1 MLEIFSLLGRIAIEN
16 DEANKSIDE
25 TTQKAENAK
34 KKQGKAFEDIGKAAL
49 KGAKVIATAGV
60 AVGGA
65 LTAAVESTREYRVAM
80 GKLETAFTTSGHSAE
95 TATSVYEELNSVLG
109 DSDVAV
115 EAANH
120 LAKLTDN
127 QQDLSTWT
135 DICTGVFAT
144 FGDSLPIEGLT
155 EAANETAKTGALTGV
170 LADALNW
177 AGVNEDEFQSKL
189 DKCSTE
195 QERQKIITSTLNDL
209 YKESAETYRENN
221 AEIIEAEKANNRL
234 KEAMAKLGA
243 AGEPVLNAI
252 KNGIADI
259 ADKAMPK
266 ITELAEKFDD
276 FGDWF
281 EEHKTLIEGFAV
293 SMGILTTA
301 IALQSGVQA
310 VKTAMNAAEVTSL
323 TALIAAKAA
332 DAAATMAMM
341 APYLLVAAA
350 IAGVVAMGVL
360 LIKNWDKIKETAS
373 TMKDAVV
380 QKWSALKDATSE
392 KWTAIKDKISNSM
405 SEAKEKVIIKTAEL
419 VVSFG
424 ANLSDM
430 ESIAKTKFESVKT
443 SISSKIDAIKT
454 TVQNGVQKFKDAFD
468 FEWKLPKIKL
478 PHFKISGEFSLNP
491 PSIPSFGVEWYKNG
505 GIMTEPTAFGINP
518 ATGRTMVGGEAGAE
532 AIAPIETLK
541 QYIKEAVNE
550 AKPANEQNNIQNN
563 FSFTSPK
570 AIDAKEATRL
580 FKKQLVNMQLG
591 Y

>member
-16 DEANKSIDE
+16 DEANKNIDE

-34 KKQGKAFEDIGKAAL
+34 KKQGKAFEDIGKSAL

-177 AGVNEDEFQSKL
+177 AGVNEDKFQAKL

-195 QERQKIITSTLNDL
+195 QERQKLITSTLNDL

-281 EEHKTLIEGFAV
+281 EEHKTLIEVFAV

-310 VKTAMNAAEVTSL
+310 VKTAMNAAEATSL

-341 APYLLVAAA
+341 APYLLIAAA
-350 IAGVVAMGVL
+350 IAAVIAIGVL
-360 LIKNWDKIKETAS
+360 LVKNWDKIKETAG
-373 TMKDAVV
+373 TMKDAVA

-392 KWTAIKDKISNSM
+392 KWTEIKDKISSSM

-424 ANLSDM
+424 AKLSDM
-430 ESIAKTKFESVKT
+430 GSIAKTKFESVKT
-443 SISSKIDAIKT
+443 SISSKMDAIKT

-570 AIDAKEATRL
+570 AINAKEAARL